1 MKKLAVILFLLT
13 ASMASAAPHDFIVL
27 MDTSQY
33 MFDEYDTVIQSYF
46 PEVVKDHLKLH
57 DIFHLISFS
66 DHPELELTQ
75 KIENRQDMEA
85 ILRRLLLLQPLG
97 KYDDPLLALRF
108 VYQYASGLP
117 SYQEKTIVVFTPG
130 LYNAPTQ
137 DHASPEAAKKEIA
150 NVISEIR
157 NRGWNLRFV
166 LVPTST
172 PSSQEKGSAQ
182 GKGSSTTSQKTTALS
197 LDLAKT
203 AQEENVP
210 AYVFQP
216 KPGFSNET
224 LGIPRLTFPSNLGKI
239 NKDFSL
245 SFKADNPAD
254 SAVILHLKAVTCNGI
269 SLLNQDLS
277 VNLAAHET
285 KTVSVP
291 LSFSQAPASGAQ
303 VGKFHL
309 TFDDGLRAYPN
320 EASIRFEYMPGLEIW
335 FLPFGIVLGIGLLGA
350 LIFALFQ
357 LVRKGYERGKHLA
370 NQHVDEKVRKATE
383 NDNPPREDDLRVAT
397 PVKATPLVKTTSSVI
412 IPAESKKEEPKPS
425 EKVIEPPIVEQPLV
439 QPAARILVKPPKEP
453 LVQQTS
459 PNLAQQTDPSLD
471 QFRSAAEARE
481 QARKEEQA
489 ALLTTLTSSSQKA
502 ENSYAAFLKQTSSK
516 QPVRSPEVQSEKATR
531 EPSPVATAMPSS
543 TVTSSTAT
551 PRPAA
556 LVFEVKEGPSKEFAM
571 LIWTSDFLFQNTRQP
586 ANWFRFRP
594 GERKSVGNSKAHF
607 KIVLVPVSET
617 IAEVSYDGQELL
629 FHPLAR
635 EYFPELPDS
644 TACLNTDIAVHI
656 QGEKVLFLRFITKT
670 SKTEEVNK
678 FLRGDSPALED
689 TLR

>member
-13 ASMASAAPHDFIVL
+13 ASLASAAPHDFIVL

-46 PEVVKDHLKLH
+46 PDVVKDHLKLH

-166 LVPTST
+166 IVPTSA
-172 PSSQEKGSAQ
+172 PSAQNKGSTQA
-182 GKGSSTTSQKTTALS
+182 KGATITSPKTAFS
-197 LDLAKT
+197 LDLAQT
-203 AQEENVP
+203 AQAENVP

-216 KPGFSNET
+216 QPGFSNET

-245 SFKADNPAD
+245 SFTAANPSD
-254 SAVILHLKAVTCNGI
+254 SAVILHLKAVSCNGI
-269 SLLNQDLS
+269 SLLNHDLS
-277 VNLAAHET
+277 INLAAHET
-285 KTVSVP
+285 KGVSVP
-291 LSFSQAPASGAQ
+291 LSFSQPPANGAQ

-320 EASIRFEYMPGLEIW
+320 EAAIHFEYMPGLEIW
-335 FLPFGIVLGIGLLGA
+335 FLPFGIIFGIALLGA

-357 LVRKGYERGKHLA
+357 LLKKGYERGKHLA
-370 NQHVDEKVRKATE
+370 NQHVEDKSKKSAENEIPVPEETERGPATLVTS
-383 NDNPPREDDLRVAT
+383 NT
-397 PVKATPLVKTTSSVI
+397 KSSTPLVKVKPSVI
-412 IPAESKKEEPKPS
+412 KLAESKKEESKPL
-425 EKVIEPPIVEQPLV
+425 EKAVAQPFVQTPSKTLV
-439 QPAARILVKPPKEP
+439 QPPKQTLVQPPAETK
-453 LVQQTS
+453 LVQQ
-459 PNLAQQTDPSLD
+459 ADPSLD
-471 QFRSAAEARE
+471 QFRNAAEARE

-489 ALLTTLTSSSQKA
+489 ALLSTLSSSSQKS

-516 QPVRSPEVQSEKATR
+516 QQARTPEIQGENESTLKSTPIPSTQVTPAAPVN
-531 EPSPVATAMPSS
+531 PSPAS
-543 TVTSSTAT
+543 
-551 PRPAA
+551 
-556 LVFEVKEGPSKEFAM
+556 LVFEVKEGPSREFAM
-571 LIWTSDFLFQNTRQP
+571 LVWTSDFLFQNTRQP

-617 IAEVSYDGQELL
+617 IAEVSYDGQDLQ
-629 FHPLAR
+629 FHPIAR
-635 EYFPELPDS
+635 EYFPELPDPTS
-644 TACLNTDIAVHI
+644 CLNTDIGVHI
-656 QGEKVLFLRFITKT
+656 QGEKVLYLRFIAKT

-678 FLRGDSPALED
+678 FLRGDAPALED

>member
-1 MKKLAVILFLLT
+1 MKKIAVILFLLT

-46 PEVVKDHLKLH
+46 PEVVKDHLALH
-57 DIFHLISFS
+57 DVFHLISFS

-130 LYNAPTQ
+130 LYNAPSQ
-137 DHASPEAAKKEIA
+137 DHASPDVAKKEIA

-166 LVPTST
+166 IVPTST
-172 PSSQEKGSAQ
+172 PLA
-182 GKGSSTTSQKTTALS
+182 KGSSSGSQKTTALS

-203 AQEENVP
+203 AQKENVP

-216 KPGFSNET
+216 QPDFSNKT
-224 LGIPRLTFPSNLGKI
+224 LGIPRLTFPSSLGKI
-239 NKDFSL
+239 NKDFTL
-245 SFKADNPAD
+245 NFTAFNPTD
-254 SAVILHLKAVTCNGI
+254 SAVILHLKAVTCN
-269 SLLNQDLS
+269 SVNLLNHDLS
-277 VNLAAHET
+277 INLAAHET
-285 KTVSVP
+285 KGVSVL
-291 LSFSQAPASGAQ
+291 LSFSQPPVSGPQ

-320 EASIRFEYMPGLEIW
+320 EATIHFEYMPGLEIW
-335 FLPFGIVLGIGLLGA
+335 LLPFGVVFGIVLLGA
-350 LIFALFQ
+350 LIFFLFR
-357 LVRKGYERGKHLA
+357 LLKKGYEHGKNLA
-370 NQHVDEKVRKATE
+370 DQHVEDKVKMAAEQKKLDHEEPFRAS
-383 NDNPPREDDLRVAT
+383 
-397 PVKATPLVKTTSSVI
+397 TPLVKPIESKTEEAKALEKAEAGPKVQTHSTRTLVRP
-412 IPAESKKEEPKPS
+412 PAEKT
-425 EKVIEPPIVEQPLV
+425 
-439 QPAARILVKPPKEP
+439 A
-453 LVQQTS
+453 
-459 PNLAQQTDPSLD
+459 NLGQNPDHSLD
-471 QFRSAAEARE
+471 QFRNAAEARE

-489 ALLTTLTSSSQKA
+489 ALLNTFSSSQKS
-502 ENSYAAFLKQTSSK
+502 ESSYAAFLKQTSSRQNEQTTENPSTK
-516 QPVRSPEVQSEKATR
+516 PSW
-531 EPSPVATAMPSS
+531 EPTPLPLSQPSS
-543 TVTSSTAT
+543 SPSLSQASI
-551 PRPAA
+551 
-556 LVFEVKEGPSKEFAM
+556 VFEGKEGPSREFAM
-571 LIWTSDFLFQNTRQP
+571 LVWTSDFLFQNTRQP

-594 GERKSVGNSKAHF
+594 GERKSVGNTKAHF
-607 KIVLVPVSET
+607 KIVLVPVAET
-617 IAEVSYDGQELL
+617 IAEVSYDGQDLL
-629 FHPLAR
+629 FHPVAR
-635 EYFPELPDS
+635 EYFPEVPDP
-644 TACLNTDIAVHI
+644 TPCLNTDIAVHI
-656 QGEKVLFLRFITKT
+656 QGEKVLFLRFIAKT